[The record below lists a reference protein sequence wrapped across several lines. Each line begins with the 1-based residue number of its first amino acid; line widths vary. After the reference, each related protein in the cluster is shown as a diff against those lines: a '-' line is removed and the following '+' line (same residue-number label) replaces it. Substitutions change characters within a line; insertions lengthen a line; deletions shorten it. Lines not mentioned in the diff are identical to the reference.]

1 MRRRVACVVLGV
13 CALAL
18 SACSSGISV
27 VADPTDLIRDARFVD
42 LEDLPVPVSPQEV
55 YRQPDF
61 EGVAVLPGLEPRRL
75 LIAVFGNCCT
85 PHVTVAAPEV
95 TGAPQLNVAVS
106 EGTGATCCD
115 ALLMW
120 PFAVNLNRD
129 VDPAEVVLVVV
140 GVEGR
145 LFRIP

>member
-1 MRRRVACVVLGV
+1 MRRRVACVLLGV
-13 CALAL
+13 YALAL
-18 SACSSGISV
+18 SACSGGISV

-42 LEDLPVPVSPQEV
+42 LEDLPVPVSQQEV
-55 YRQPDF
+55 YSQPDF
-61 EGVAVLPGLEPRRL
+61 EGAAVLPGSEPRRL

-95 TGAPQLNVAVS
+95 TGPPQLNVAVS

-129 VDPAEVVLVVV
+129 VDPAEVVLEVV
-140 GVEGR
+140 GNR
-145 LFRIP
+145 WP

>member
-1 MRRRVACVVLGV
+1 MRRWAACVLLAAFTV
-13 CALAL
+13 AL
-18 SACSSGISV
+18 SACGGISV
-27 VADPTDLIRDARFVD
+27 VADPTDLIRDARFIDV
-42 LEDLPVPVSPQEV
+42 EDLPVPVSPQEV
-55 YRQPDF
+55 YSQPGF
-61 EGVAVLPGLEPRRL
+61 EGAAVLPGSEPRRL

-95 TGAPQLNVAVS
+95 PGPPQLNVAVS
-106 EGTGATCCD
+106 EGTGGTCCD

-140 GVEGR
+140 GMEGR
-145 LFRIP
+145 LFGAP